1 MIDIIR
7 EQIKSKIK
15 DNTNGVLNETIDF
28 YSNKTKEQLIQ
39 EIVNLKDKINH
50 YEDLCSRRNKRK
62 KECIVELNQL
72 LNNK

>member
-15 DNTNGVLNETIDF
+15 DNTNGVLNGTIDL

-50 YEDLCSRRNKRK
+50 YEDLYSRRNKRK
-62 KECIVELNQL
+62 EECIVELNQL